1 MEQTPATI
9 LMEAVILVLGADKLW
24 KYLSD
29 RAKSKKEIE
38 SKAYADDK
46 GKIAL
51 LEAEIRKYNETILD
65 LTAKSARLEERIL
78 LTAKNRVKGH

>member
-9 LMEAVILVLGADKLW
+9 LMEVVVLILGADKLW

-29 RAKSKKEIE
+29 KAKDKKESD
-38 SKAYADDK
+38 SKIYSDDK
-46 GKIAL
+46 DRITH
-51 LEAEIRKYNETILD
+51 LEAELKKCNETILN
-65 LTAKSARLEERIL
+65 LTAKLARLEERIL